1 MLNRLILLPFLFL
14 SYFSQADT
22 FTVGVEEIEY
32 APFYYVKDGQYS
44 GFARE
49 LFDEFALK
57 YNHTVIYR
65 PLPIE
70 RLYSE
75 LFSGKI
81 TFKFPDHN
89 YWAQDK
95 KQGKNIQYSE
105 PVVGFTDGVLV
116 LETNKNMDV
125 QAIPDIGYLRGF
137 NPWTLMDL
145 IKENKVKSRVVN
157 SLDSLIKLTLHKR
170 IDGTYFNLD
179 VAKHRMRTK
188 FPKSAP
194 LVLAKTLPFDRTNY
208 LVSSLKKSK
217 LLDELNAFLASDD
230 AHAIREKY
238 NLVLTPR
245 PGL

>member
-1 MLNRLILLPFLFL
+1 MLNRLILLPFLFI
-14 SYFSQADT
+14 SCISQADT

-44 GFARE
+44 GFGRE
-49 LFDEFALK
+49 LFDKFALK
-57 YNHTVIYR
+57 YKHTVIYR

-95 KQGKNIQYSE
+95 KQGKHIYYSK

-116 LETNKNMDV
+116 LKENKDTDLKT
-125 QAIPDIGYLRGF
+125 IPDIGYLRGF
-137 NPWTLMDL
+137 TPWTLMGF

-157 SLDSLIKLTLHKR
+157 SLDSLIKLTLHNR
-170 IDGTYFNLD
+170 IDGSYFNLD
-179 VAKHRMRTK
+179 VAKYRMRNK
-188 FPKSAP
+188 FPKSTP
-194 LVLAKTLPFDRTNY
+194 LVLANKLPFDRTNY
-208 LVSSLKKSK
+208 LVSSLEDSK
-217 LLDELNAFLASDD
+217 LLKQLNEFLTSED
-230 AHAIREKY
+230 AHTIREKHRLMLFSKS
-238 NLVLTPR
+238 NN
-245 PGL
+245 

>member
-14 SYFSQADT
+14 SSLSQADT

-32 APFYYVKDGQYS
+32 APFYYVKDGQYA

-49 LFDEFALK
+49 LFDEFAHK

-70 RLYSE
+70 RLYNE

-89 YWAQDK
+89 FWVQDK
-95 KQGKNIQYSE
+95 KQGKEIYYSE
-105 PVVGFTDGVLV
+105 PVVGFTDGILV
-116 LETNKNMDV
+116 LEENKNMGLTTP
-125 QAIPDIGYLRGF
+125 PDIGYLRGF
-137 NPWTLMDL
+137 NPWTLMGL

-157 SLDSLIKLTLHKR
+157 SLDSLIKLTLQKR

-179 VAKHRMRTK
+179 VAKYRMRNK

-194 LVLAKTLPFDRTNY
+194 LVLSKNLPFDRTNY
-208 LVSSLKKSK
+208 LVSSLKNSK
-217 LLDELNAFLASDD
+217 LLKELNEFLASDD
-230 AHAIREKY
+230 AHAIREKHS
-238 NLVLTPR
+238 LMLFSKPK
-245 PGL
+245 P